1 MAAARPGC
9 FLRHAEVEIA
19 GHQYQ
24 EEIAPEGQHLRA
36 LASLP
41 SVLVCGACVV
51 GVLPAASCTALAQAG
66 LEWHAMQLTDLH
78 LPASDARTYA
88 ALWRDELAANN
99 EHYAI
104 AGDMRFALGNAPAT
118 EAHVVVRSRNADRQA
133 VVSVLNTFKGCSVAA
148 KDSDGSTV
156 KRCPAKLALF
166 RGSAVEII
174 DAGLACY
181 VEYGERPN
189 TSRNAAVAAYDAD
202 TGSIRLAV
210 IFQGE
215 ISDACLVNIPLP
227 KPQQQG

>member
-1 MAAARPGC
+1 MK
-9 FLRHAEVEIA
+9 
-19 GHQYQ
+19 
-24 EEIAPEGQHLRA
+24 A

-41 SVLVCGACVV
+41 SMLLCKACV
-51 GVLPAASCTALAQAG
+51 AAALTAAGGAALAEAR
-66 LEWHAMQLTDLH
+66 LDWRAMQLTDLR

-99 EHYAI
+99 ERYAI
-104 AGDMRFALGNAPAT
+104 AGDMRFVLGNTPAT
-118 EAHVVVRSRNADRQA
+118 EAHIVVRSRNANRQA
-133 VVSVLNTFKGCSVAA
+133 VVSILNTFKGCSVAA
-148 KDSDGSTV
+148 RDSDGSTV

-166 RGSAVEII
+166 RGGEVEII
-174 DAGLACY
+174 NTGLACY
-181 VEYGERPN
+181 VEHGDKPN

-215 ISDACLVNIPLP
+215 ITDACLVNIPLP